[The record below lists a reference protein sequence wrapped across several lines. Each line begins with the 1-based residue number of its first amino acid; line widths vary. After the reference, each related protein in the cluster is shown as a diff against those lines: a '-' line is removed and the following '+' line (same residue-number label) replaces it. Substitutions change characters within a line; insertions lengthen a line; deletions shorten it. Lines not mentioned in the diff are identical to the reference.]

1 MWMEE
6 SVYSEEVV
14 RERCKKSGGRREGT
28 RVTLA
33 MRNILSA
40 KVCGICCQKVSTI
53 TGEGAGLY
61 PCV

>member
-6 SVYSEEVV
+6 SVYTGEAV
-14 RERCKKSGGRREGT
+14 RERGRKSGGRREGT
-28 RVTLA
+28 RMTLA
-33 MRNILSA
+33 MRKVLSA
-40 KVCGICCQKVSTI
+40 KVCGVCCQKVSTI